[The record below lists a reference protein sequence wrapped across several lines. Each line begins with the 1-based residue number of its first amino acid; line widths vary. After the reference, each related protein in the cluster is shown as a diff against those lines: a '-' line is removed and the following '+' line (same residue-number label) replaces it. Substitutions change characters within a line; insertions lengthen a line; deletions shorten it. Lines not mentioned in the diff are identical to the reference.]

1 MNAAISV
8 EEAGKNLD
16 DLVKDVVSTR
26 DEQILMRNGQPVAKI
41 VPLTPARTMGE
52 IAVLWKKF
60 DSERTMSLEERNAF
74 ADDIEAV
81 HNLHNKPALYR
92 WD

>member
-16 DLVKDVVSTR
+16 DLITSVSFTH
-26 DEQILMRNGQPVAKI
+26 DEQILMRDGLPVAKI
-41 VPLTPARTMGE
+41 VPIIPARTMGE
-52 IAVLWKKF
+52 IAKLWKRF
-60 DSERTMSLEERNAF
+60 DDERTMSLEERNAF
-74 ADDIEAV
+74 ADDIEAG
-81 HNLHNKPALYR
+81 HNLYNKPVPYR